1 MPQAAGGDDALLADV
16 VRVGLQE
23 DTSGQTALS
32 TLLQLALAVNRLQS
46 TVNSKA
52 RSQPELLASALSVCK
67 RLVRGVEA
75 AALFSANEDA
85 EDVST
90 GDLPYLLA
98 PFCLAELLSEDSAAD
113 YTGKLDRLSA
123 LREAGRLY
131 SAFLQRCKQY
141 GALGQHAA
149 KFYQQE
155 EEVRELCIP
164 HAACAQVDG
173 NTVFDT

>member
-1 MPQAAGGDDALLADV
+1 MPEPSNSDEALLANV
-16 VRVGLQE
+16 VSVGSE
-23 DTSGQTALS
+23 EESSGQTPLS
-32 TLLQLALAVNRLQS
+32 RLLQLALAVNRLQP
-46 TVNSKA
+46 TINSKA
-52 RSQPELLASALSVCK
+52 RSQPQLLASALSVCK

-98 PFCLAELLSEDSAAD
+98 PFFLAELLSEDSAAD
-113 YTGKLDRLSA
+113 YPGKLDRLTA

-141 GALGQHAA
+141 GALGQHAV

-155 EEVRELCIP
+155 EEVRSTVLTSYKGCP
-164 HAACAQVDG
+164 QVMRC
-173 NTVFDT
+173 